1 MKDEEVEDILKHI
14 IAITGET
21 YVEMKRLFPQFYLVG
36 KVLLP
41 IVSAG
46 SDKQVF
52 AEYVRYQAKLLQPR
66 AIISTCEVWMVEG
79 VVLPDNM
86 KPSEH
91 PKAVEG
97 ISVAL
102 EDIRL
107 GIRMYFGK
115 TYRRG
120 KRVSHD
126 PIKELLAPNGER
138 MNRWEGTFTGLLSP
152 ENAN

>member
-1 MKDEEVEDILKHI
+1 MKDEEVEDILRHI
-14 IAITGET
+14 IAVTGET
-21 YVEMKRLFPQFYLVG
+21 YIERKRLFPQFYLVG

-46 SDKQVF
+46 VDKEMF
-52 AEYVRYQAKLLQPR
+52 AEFVRYQAKLLQPR
-66 AIISTCEVWMVEG
+66 AIISTCEAWLVEG
-79 VVLPDNM
+79 SILPPNM
-86 KPSEH
+86 KPSQH

-97 ISVAL
+97 LYVAL

-115 TYRRG
+115 TRNHG
-120 KRVSHD
+120 KRVSHE
-126 PIKELLAPNGER
+126 PIVELRAPNGER
-138 MNRWEGTFTGLLSP
+138 PNRWEGTFTGLLSP